1 MDDFRECWRARR
13 AETGRPGGE
22 HFGVH
27 FWEFRQKGETKLVT
41 KMASRA
47 KA

>member
-1 MDDFRECWRARR
+1 MDDFRECRSARQV
-13 AETGRPGGE
+13 ETGRPGGGA
-22 HFGVH
+22 FWAH
-27 FWEFRQKGETKLVT
+27 FWEFRQTGETKLVT